1 MPRFVELLRS
11 RSAPRFAVL
20 TLMSVGFSGC
30 SADMSTRLSQ
40 NYSNPFASEPQAT
53 GSVPTPAVER
63 RELPQY
69 ARPQPQA
76 QYQQQYQ
83 SQALPPPAVAA
94 PHSYPVASSGVSG
107 GGRGLSSYTP
117 PPAHPQLETTGT
129 VAPRSVAAAH
139 PPAANGT
146 TIIVGTSDTL
156 DIISKRYNVSTAAIL
171 QANGYKG
178 PRALSPGQQLIIPRQ
193 TAAVAAPAMASA
205 PAVAAPVSKPVAAV
219 AAAPTVHVV
228 NRGDTLMS
236 IAHRNH
242 VPVADLARANNLD
255 TSAKLSLGM
264 KLTVPGAKSAAAAP
278 ALQPVAAAPV
288 QPVAT
293 AAPATKMAA
302 AAVPPQSA
310 RLAQA
315 TTNVTEEKPVVAEAP
330 AAKPSETTGGL
341 PTFRWPVRGKVITSY
356 GAKTNGKSNDGINLA
371 VPEGTPVKA
380 AEDGVVAY
388 SGNELKGYG
397 NLVLVRHS
405 NGYVTAYAHASELM
419 VKRGDTIKRG
429 QIIAK
434 SGQSGE
440 VGSPQ
445 LHFEIR
451 KGSSPVD
458 PLQFLNG
465 A

>member
-1 MPRFVELLRS
+1 MSRVVELLCS
-11 RSAPRFAVL
+11 RRVPHVAAL
-20 TLMSVGFSGC
+20 ALMSFGFAGC
-30 SADMSTRLSQ
+30 SADMQSRLSQ
-40 NYSNPFASEPQAT
+40 NSFSNPFASQSEAT
-53 GSVPTPAVER
+53 GAVPAPAVER

-69 ARPQPQA
+69 SRPQS
-76 QYQQQYQ
+76 QYQ
-83 SQALPPPAVAA
+83 SQALPPPISA
-94 PHSYPVASSGVSG
+94 PQSYPAAAGGVSG
-107 GGRGLSSYTP
+107 GGHGLASYG
-117 PPAHPQLETTGT
+117 PPAHPIETTGS

-139 PPAANGT
+139 APTPGT

-156 DIISKRYNVSTAAIL
+156 DILARRYNVTPAAIM

-178 PRALSPGQQLIIPRQ
+178 PRTLSPGQQLIIPHLN
-193 TAAVAAPAMASA
+193 
-205 PAVAAPVSKPVAAV
+205 AAV
-219 AAAPTVHVV
+219 AAAAPAPALAVPVSRPVAALSAPASVHVV
-228 NRGDTLMS
+228 NHGDTLLS
-236 IAHRNH
+236 IARRNH
-242 VPVADLARANNLD
+242 MPVAELARANNLD
-255 TSAKLSLGM
+255 PQAKLKLGT
-264 KLTVPGAKSAAAAP
+264 KLNVPGARTAAAAP
-278 ALQPVAAAPV
+278 VVQPAPVAAAQPVAALAP
-288 QPVAT
+288 
-293 AAPATKMAA
+293 PATKMAA
-302 AAVPPQSA
+302 VSTGPQQTA

-315 TTNVTEEKPVVAEAP
+315 TTKVEEPAAEAP
-330 AAKPSETTGGL
+330 MKAAETTGGL

-356 GAKTNGKSNDGINLA
+356 GAKTNGKANDGINLA

-405 NGYVTAYAHASELM
+405 NGYVTAYAHASELL

-429 QIIAK
+429 QVIAK

>member
-1 MPRFVELLRS
+1 MSRVAELLRS
-11 RSAPRFAVL
+11 RRVPQLAVL
-20 TLMSVGFSGC
+20 TLMSVGFAGC
-30 SADMSTRLSQ
+30 SADMQTRLSQ
-40 NYSNPFASEPQAT
+40 NTLSNPFNYQPEAT
-53 GSVPTPAVER
+53 GTVQRAPTPQVER

-69 ARPQPQA
+69 SRPQTQP
-76 QYQQQYQ
+76 YQSQYQ
-83 SQALPPPAVAA
+83 SSALPPPPAVAA
-94 PHSYPVASSGVSG
+94 PRSYPVASNGVSG
-107 GGRGLSSYTP
+107 GGSGLSSYAP
-117 PPAHPQLETTGT
+117 PSHPQLETTAT
-129 VAPRSVAAAH
+129 VAPRSVAAA
-139 PPAANGT
+139 PAHGST

-156 DIISKRYNVSTAAIL
+156 DLLAKRYNVSPAAIL

-178 PRALSPGQQLIIPRQ
+178 PRTLSPGQQLIIPRQ
-193 TAAVAAPAMASA
+193 TVAAAPA
-205 PAVAAPVSKPVAAV
+205 PAVAPPVSKPVAV
-219 AAAPTVHVV
+219 MAAPSTVHVV
-228 NRGDTLMS
+228 NRGDTLLS
-236 IAHRNH
+236 IARRNRI
-242 VPVADLARANNLD
+242 PVADLARANNLD
-255 TSAKLSLGM
+255 NSAKLSLGM
-264 KLTVPGAKSAAAAP
+264 KLNVPGAKIAGAP
-278 ALQPVAAAPV
+278 VAQPVAPMQQIAAVAAPV
-288 QPVAT
+288 AKPGT
-293 AAPATKMAA
+293 PAAQQ
-302 AAVPPQSA
+302 QSA
-310 RLAQA
+310 RLVQPTA
-315 TTNVTEEKPVVAEAP
+315 NVEEKQVVAEAP
-330 AAKPSETTGGL
+330 AVKPSEATGAL
-341 PTFRWPVRGKVITSY
+341 PTFRWPVRGKVITTY